1 MGFWSNLFK
10 RKELLIPKSKK
21 VGDKGYVRKPV
32 TKPVTK
38 KEPTKEELPKQ
49 SFDSWEFEMLQKYVE
64 FDSDGV
70 STTWGETW
78 KRIAANELD
87 GATLVNGKN
96 PPDLLNA
103 NPKVKDDLKIMLA
116 CCRAELQRAD
126 IGEGMPAPFYFK
138 RAAILFAKQKL
149 FVKEIQICQLYLDS
163 LKDYKKRR
171 GESLVGWTLP
181 DDFYMRIQK
190 AQLKL
195 DKLKNKAIKKGK

>member
-32 TKPVTK
+32 TKPVIK

-49 SFDSWEFEMLQKYVE
+49 SFDSWEIDMTQKYSE

-70 STTWGETW
+70 STTWGDTW

-87 GATLVNGKN
+87 GATLINGKN
-96 PPDLLNA
+96 PVNLLNQ
-103 NPKVKDDLKIMLA
+103 NPKVKDDLNIMLS

-126 IGEGMPAPFYFK
+126 IGENTPAPFYFK

-149 FVKEIQICQLYLDS
+149 YVKEIQICNLWLDS
-163 LKDYKKRR
+163 FKHYMNKKGKSYKD
-171 GESLVGWTLP
+171 WTLP
-181 DDFYMRIQK
+181 DEFYMRIEKEQI
-190 AQLKL
+190 KL
-195 DKLKNKAIKKGK
+195 DKLKYKAIKQGK